1 MRDTRDRW
9 RSGLPVPFRNRPQ
22 RPAALPHAPGG
33 EEPRQASRSRRSNE
47 RMACETTREENALSD
62 SGPLRPACD
71 EEVLTYDVRVS
82 NRVRRRRLR
91 RIQTYT
97 GLPIHNKVMRSN
109 RGRNRP
115 NFDGAWMMFV
125 RTI

>member
-82 NRVRRRRLR
+82 IVSVGVGYGGFKLTPGYRSITRLCDQIVDEIG
-91 RIQTYT
+91 RI
-97 GLPIHNKVMRSN
+97 
-109 RGRNRP
+109 
-115 NFDGAWMMFV
+115 
-125 RTI
+125 